1 MDVINFK
8 QKMGLFKDQWS
19 PKIIADLDDN
29 MVCMAKFEGDFVWH
43 AHDDQDEMFL
53 VVDGRFRMDFRDKQ
67 VWIEEGE
74 MIVVPKGVEHKPYAP
89 QECTA
94 LLIENKG
101 TAHTGGVDDPRKKD
115 EHERI

>member
-1 MDVINFK
+1 MDVINLK
-8 QKMGLFKDQWS
+8 EKASQFKDQWS

-29 MVCMAKFEGDFVWH
+29 MACLAKIEGDFVFH

-67 VWIEEGE
+67 VWVEQGE

-89 QECTA
+89 EECCV
-94 LLIENKG
+94 LLIENKN